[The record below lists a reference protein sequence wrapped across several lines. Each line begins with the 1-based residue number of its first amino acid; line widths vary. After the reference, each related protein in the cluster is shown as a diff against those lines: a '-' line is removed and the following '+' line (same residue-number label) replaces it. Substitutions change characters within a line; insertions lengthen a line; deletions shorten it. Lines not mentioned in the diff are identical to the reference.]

1 VCAHGCLCSLGS
13 SACGSCWLLWV
24 GGMVYQL
31 RRFLE
36 RIFGLNGAWKLV
48 RIGRLSCQ
56 RVLGGF
62 TKCFTTFVKLQVFTN
77 LGVGKNSTVWTGK
90 EPLLRRSVQGL
101 PTPSFG
107 CAAFWNCVPKS
118 RCLYVPRFDVTRWL
132 LSAARPPSRSSPT
145 SSSALPA
152 RWLNLRREERVYTAI
167 GLESQTPTLHWI
179 LHTT

>member
-1 VCAHGCLCSLGS
+1 MCAHGCLCSLGS

-36 RIFGLNGAWKLV
+36 RIFGPNGAWKLV

-62 TKCFTTFVKLQVFTN
+62 TKCFTTFAKLQVFTN

-107 CAAFWNCVPKS
+107 CAAFWNCALNQGVYM
-118 RCLYVPRFDVTRWL
+118 CLDSMWRDGCCQLPDLRHLHLQHLPRHFL
-132 LSAARPPSRSSPT
+132 FA
-145 SSSALPA
+145 
-152 RWLNLRREERVYTAI
+152 
-167 GLESQTPTLHWI
+167 G
-179 LHTT
+179 